1 MMLGHFIRQE
11 RRKNIRQ
18 PHLRCPFKIA
28 ARPVKIKRHHAEV
41 NILRPQNPP
50 DLPQHLFHPH
60 IRSRVARPVV
70 PRKQQLQFLARLPR
84 LPLAHHPLNFL
95 ALDNARYPRFQDEV
109 HHAADPPAL
118 VLSGQ
123 A

>member
-1 MMLGHFIRQE
+1 MMLRHFIRQE
-11 RRKNIRQ
+11 GRENIRQ
-18 PHLRCPFKIA
+18 SHLRRPFEIA
-28 ARPVKIKRHHAEV
+28 ARTVKIKRHHAEV

-50 DLPQHLFHPH
+50 DLPQHLFHSH
-60 IRSRVARPVV
+60 IRSRITRPVV
-70 PRKQQLQFLARLPR
+70 ARKQQFQFLARLPG

-95 ALDNARYPRFQDEV
+95 ALDDARYPRFQNEV

-118 VLSGQ
+118 TLSGQ